1 MNDAQLLAKNPRM
14 KRIQKISRMFRLL
27 CAIDLVIS
35 SVLAVIIL
43 FGPTSEDS
51 TARFHLGTP
60 ESPAA
65 KESAGKSPE
74 EINAEPKPITVRFAV
89 RFGEDSNR
97 EPAIVEKVK
106 PGFRWINRPLLFGI
120 TLFWMAGIGI
130 LYRLFHFY
138 ERGIIFAAANVK
150 CIKWIGMWILAA
162 WALSNVIEI
171 SKLVTHES
179 ADIDLRINETL
190 LAALLVL
197 LISWIMEEGGKIQEE
212 HDLTI

>member
-1 MNDAQLLAKNPRM
+1 MRDSDLVPNPRM
-14 KRIQKISRMFRLL
+14 KRIQKISRVFRLL
-27 CAIDLVIS
+27 CAIALVVS

-51 TARFHLGTP
+51 TAGFHFGKP

-65 KESAGKSPE
+65 KESAGKSADE
-74 EINAEPKPITVRFAV
+74 VNAEPKPITVRFAV

-106 PGFRWINRPLLFGI
+106 PEFRWINRPLLFGI
-120 TLFWMAGIGI
+120 TLFWMAGIAV

-138 ERGIIFAAANVK
+138 ERGIIFAAENAR
-150 CIKWIGMWILAA
+150 CIKWIGMWIMAA
-162 WALSNVIEI
+162 WALSNAIEI

-179 ADIDLRINETL
+179 ADIDLRIDEML
-190 LAALLVL
+190 LAGLLVL
-197 LISWIMEEGGKIQEE
+197 LISWIMEEGGKIQQE
-212 HDLTI
+212 HELTI